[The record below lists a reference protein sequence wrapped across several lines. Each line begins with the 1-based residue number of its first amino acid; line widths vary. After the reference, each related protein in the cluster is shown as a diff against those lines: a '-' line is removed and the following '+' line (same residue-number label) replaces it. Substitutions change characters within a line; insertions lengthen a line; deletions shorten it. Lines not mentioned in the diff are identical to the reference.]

1 MPALPFNFEVNK
13 DLHLTHQS
21 NILPLYELQI
31 VKKFSFPTA
40 SHGSGS
46 YNPVAQPKVN
56 ITAVGGSVAV
66 LQMLWATPKMDLTE
80 QHINFELDARLMFI
94 GQTIRGVVYGELE
107 YIDEEGN
114 NVDPEPYFKTK
125 YPDLDTL
132 DYSVYFKTDIKT
144 IYVTW
149 DNAFVSY
156 GLSSKYKDLND
167 NSGTYVQ
174 KWDVSNEPKW
184 RDLVGQK
191 IVDFNVYWSEI
202 WTSNPDGNY
211 KISTPYPQS
220 FIITTEGKNKTSR

>member
-1 MPALPFNFEVNK
+1 
-13 DLHLTHQS
+13 
-21 NILPLYELQI
+21 
-31 VKKFSFPTA
+31 
-40 SHGSGS
+40 
-46 YNPVAQPKVN
+46 
-56 ITAVGGSVAV
+56 
-66 LQMLWATPKMDLTE
+66 MDLTE
-80 QHINFELDARLMFI
+80 QHINFELDARIMFI

-132 DYSVYFKTDIKT
+132 DYSVYFKTDFKT

-211 KISTPYPQS
+211 KISIPYPQS
-220 FIITTEGKNKTSR
+220 FIITTEGKNKIIISAAELKQEEENEVFGLMDNLLVTTNAELARQLKLIE